1 MIGIDMSSSW
11 QRKTIMQHTIAAVFN
26 NPIEAQQACD
36 ALVSAGFS
44 RDEMHL
50 SQNDDIER
58 PADALLDEEAERD
71 SDSPGAAV
79 RSFFTEIF
87 GPARRT
93 DAELYAEA
101 VRRGNVVLTINVPE
115 DDLLDQVTDV
125 IDQYH
130 PINVDEQAS
139 QWRSGGWAAPESMRQ
154 SDSPSGAQ
162 SEKIVLPAGG
172 IGSAQV
178 QLDQEQDDRAA
189 SMQQGSSN
197 EIQKTSKEAQPD
209 QAGSGLRDMDIPT
222 DQSQLS
228 SNETLRSMQL
238 DIENL
243 PGTPDLFGAA
253 AEADRERDDGYYK
266 DHWNQNYASSGGK
279 YEDYAPAYKHGAL
292 LAGSEQYKGR
302 QWDEAESDVKSD
314 WASKNPGST
323 WEKIKSAVRHGWESM
338 TSRVN
343 S

>member
-1 MIGIDMSSSW
+1 
-11 QRKTIMQHTIAAVFN
+11 MQHTIAAVFN

-44 RDEMHL
+44 RDGMRL

-79 RSFFTEIF
+79 RSFFAEVF

-125 IDQYH
+125 IDQFH
-130 PINVDEQAS
+130 PIDVDEQAAK
-139 QWRSGGWAAPESMRQ
+139 WKSGGWAAPESMREEEPPKQATSNVRDTNMSPDRSQ
-154 SDSPSGAQ
+154 STVND
-162 SEKIVLPAGG
+162 E
-172 IGSAQV
+172 
-178 QLDQEQDDRAA
+178 
-189 SMQQGSSN
+189 
-197 EIQKTSKEAQPD
+197 
-209 QAGSGLRDMDIPT
+209 
-222 DQSQLS
+222 
-228 SNETLRSMQL
+228 LRSIQL

-243 PGTPDLFGAA
+243 PGTPDLFGAS
-253 AEADRERDDGYYK
+253 AEADRERDDAYYK

-302 QWDEAESDVKSD
+302 QWNEAESDVKSD
-314 WASKNPGST
+314 WASKNPDST
-323 WEKIKSAVRHGWESM
+323 WEKIKNAVRHGWESM
-338 TSRVN
+338 TNRIN